1 MQCTKV
7 GIRMSESLT
16 INRSVVQG
24 SGIESGMFVFVDDLK
39 ALGKDNGWIKFV
51 VQIIAFTICYH

>member
-1 MQCTKV
+1 
-7 GIRMSESLT
+7 MSESLT

-39 ALGKDNGWIKFV
+39 ALGKDNGWIKCV